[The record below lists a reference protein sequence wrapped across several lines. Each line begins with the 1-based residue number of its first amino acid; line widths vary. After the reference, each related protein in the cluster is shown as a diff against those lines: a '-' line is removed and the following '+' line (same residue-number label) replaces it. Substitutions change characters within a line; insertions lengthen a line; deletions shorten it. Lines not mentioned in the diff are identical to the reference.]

1 MALRCNMPPERRK
14 EAFDR
19 FHGWYLSAEEEEAAR
34 ECFDPILFYES
45 LPSGRR
51 QYWCTVTRQSW
62 EGSRRQAGG
71 KHRTEVICPVCNRP
85 HELLAVNKFGWDMKS
100 LERWTNAIF
109 IHAEE
114 DGALLIDAGSLKRS
128 FSHNDLFGVLEWSPR
143 RLYYMKPGEL
153 MAWKADW
160 GEGWDRR
167 RWQEE
172 GTVREP
178 FQPFFYDYDG
188 SYLVIGAEQIEQSA
202 FRYCRMREYFRL
214 GYETDLYDVPRSQ
227 RYVVKYLASYA
238 MYPTIEM
245 AERLGFFSAIDDLIL
260 TGKKN
265 ARLLNWDGRTP
276 AEFLRLSKADAKAF
290 MRWEM
295 DFADL
300 TIWKSMAKELNVSNF
315 CEYTYMCGGTT
326 GFGYAKEGADK
337 LGVNIK
343 SVARYINRLGED
355 HRAENART
363 WLDYI
368 KMAERLGYDL
378 TEQTVILPK
387 DLHARHDAA
396 VKLTEYR
403 QRPAEDEA
411 YQNYYKKLC
420 KKFAFT
426 YGGLSV
432 VVPEGSADIIREG
445 KTLRHCVGGY
455 AERHMSGKTVILFIR
470 KERTPGR
477 SFLTVELSADRKP
490 ALRQI
495 HGYRNERYNN
505 NAVSAKKKYAWFL
518 DAWLGWVNAGSRRDR
533 KGNPIIQEKE
543 KTA

>member
-1 MALRCNMPPERRK
+1 M
-14 EAFDR
+14 
-19 FHGWYLSAEEEEAAR
+19 G
-34 ECFDPILFYES
+34 
-45 LPSGRR
+45 
-51 QYWCTVTRQSW
+51 
-62 EGSRRQAGG
+62 
-71 KHRTEVICPVCNRP
+71 
-85 HELLAVNKFGWDMKS
+85 
-100 LERWTNAIF
+100 
-109 IHAEE
+109 
-114 DGALLIDAGSLKRS
+114 
-128 FSHNDLFGVLEWSPR
+128 
-143 RLYYMKPGEL
+143 
-153 MAWKADW
+153 
-160 GEGWDRR
+160 
-167 RWQEE
+167 
-172 GTVREP
+172 EP

-188 SYLVIGAEQIEQSA
+188 SYLVIGAEQVEQSA

-300 TIWKSMAKELNVSNF
+300 AIWKSMAKELNVSNF

-403 QRPAEDEA
+403 QRQAEDEA

-432 VVPEGSADIIREG
+432 VVPEGSSEIIREG
-445 KTLRHCVGGY
+445 KTLHHCVGGY

-490 ALRQI
+490 AMRQI
-495 HGYRNERYNN
+495 HGYRNERYNS
-505 NAVSAKKKYAWFL
+505 NAVSARKKYAWFL